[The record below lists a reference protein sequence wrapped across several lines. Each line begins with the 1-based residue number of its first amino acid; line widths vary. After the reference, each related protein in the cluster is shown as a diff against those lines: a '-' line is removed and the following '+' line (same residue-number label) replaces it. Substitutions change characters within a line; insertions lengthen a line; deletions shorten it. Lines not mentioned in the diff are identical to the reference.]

1 MAVEKEKPSWG
12 ISPVVPGWY
21 EKWQRNSSLDLPPNE
36 TADGNVAPPAPY
48 RSATPGVVTARM
60 EDLLALAR
68 KNSLWP
74 LTFGLACCAIEMMST
89 YMANHDFDRFG
100 VVTWPSPRQSDVM
113 IVAGT
118 VVKKMAEPIRLL
130 YEQMPEPKWVIAMG
144 SCATNGG
151 PYYRSY
157 SVVMGVD
164 HIVPVDVYIPGCPP
178 RPEALMDGILRLQDK
193 IQHDARTYG
202 GGNPPPFPGR
212 DPIPGGDDS
221 TGSALPGSA
230 GETGQA
236 AGS

>member
-1 MAVEKEKPSWG
+1 MAVEKDKPTWG

-21 EKWQRNSSLDLPPNE
+21 QKWERSSSMDLPPSSAAE
-36 TADGNVAPPAPY
+36 GNVAPPALY
-48 RSATPGVVTARM
+48 RSATPGIITAKL
-60 EDLLALAR
+60 EDLLGLAR

-89 YMANHDFDRFG
+89 YMANHDLDRMG
-100 VVTWPSPRQSDVM
+100 IVTWPSPRQSDVM

-118 VVKKMAEPIRLL
+118 VVKKMAEPIKLL

-151 PYYRSY
+151 PYYRSC

-178 RPEALMDGILRLQDK
+178 RPEALMDGLLRLQDK
-193 IQHDARTYG
+193 IQHDARRYG
-202 GGNPPPFPGR
+202 GSNPP
-212 DPIPGGDDS
+212 
-221 TGSALPGSA
+221 ALPGERAVPGEGAGA
-230 GETGQA
+230 GESA
-236 AGS
+236 

>member
-1 MAVEKEKPSWG
+1 MAIDKEPISKG
-12 ISPVVPGWY
+12 ISPSVPSWSQ
-21 EKWQRNSSLDLPPNE
+21 KWSRNASLELPQVSIAE
-36 TADGNVAPPAPY
+36 GNVAPAAPY
-48 RSATPGVVTARM
+48 RSAAPGIITART
-60 EDLLALAR
+60 EDLFAMAR

-89 YMANHDFDRFG
+89 YMANHDLDRMG

-118 VVKKMAEPIRLL
+118 VVKKMEEPIKLL

-178 RPEALMDGILRLQDK
+178 RPEALMEGILRLQDK
-193 IQHDARTYG
+193 IQHDARRYG
-202 GGNPPPFPGR
+202 GRTAERPPALP
-212 DPIPGGDDS
+212 GDDS
-221 TGSALPGSA
+221 GTSS
-230 GETGQA
+230 
-236 AGS
+236 